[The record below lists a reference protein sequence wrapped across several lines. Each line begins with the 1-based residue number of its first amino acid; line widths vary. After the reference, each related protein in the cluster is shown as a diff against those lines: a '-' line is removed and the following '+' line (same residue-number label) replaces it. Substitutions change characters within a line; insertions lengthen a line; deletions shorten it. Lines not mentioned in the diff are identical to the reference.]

1 MSDAGSQ
8 DGENKPEEIIEEEPD
23 FDLPRERLTSET
35 VASGLSQIATTASKF
50 FSQNYLAAFT

>member
-23 FDLPRERLTSET
+23 FDLPRHKLSADT
-35 VASGLSQIATTASKF
+35 VASGLSQIAKTASKLF
-50 FSQNYLAAFT
+50 ETPNAQ